1 MRIGLLGKK
10 IGMTRV
16 YDEKGRATAVTVIEA
31 GGNAALQRKTTAA
44 DGYSALQVGYDT
56 QKESRVNKAE
66 LGHFQK
72 NGSDPKKLVREFRLE
87 EDIAEDAEVDLSVGR
102 FQAGQLVDVIGK
114 SKGKGFQ
121 GVMKRAGFS
130 GQGASHGAKTH
141 RRNGSV
147 GAGSTPGLVW
157 KNTGMPGHTGDRRV
171 TVQNLKILQVREA
184 DNVLLITGAVP
195 GPNGSY
201 VVVRPAKKAPLTEV
215 IG

>member
-1 MRIGLLGKK
+1 
-10 IGMTRV
+10 MTRV

-31 GGNAALQRKTTAA
+31 GDNVALQRKTTVN

-56 QKESRVNKAE
+56 QKASRVNKAE

-72 NGSDPKKLVREFRLE
+72 NGSEPKKLVQEFRLE
-87 EDIAEDAEVDLSVGR
+87 EDIPADAEIDLTVGR
-102 FQAGQLVDVIGK
+102 FQPGQLVDVIGK

-121 GVMKRAGFS
+121 GVMKRHGFS

-147 GAGSTPGLVW
+147 GAGSTPGLVL
-157 KNTGMPGHTGDRRV
+157 KNMGMPGHTGDRRI
-171 TVQNLKILQVREA
+171 TVQNLRILQVRES

-201 VVVRPAKKAPLTEV
+201 VVVRPAKKAPLPEEV
-215 IG
+215 AK